1 MKNRLKKQIKEQVI
15 TFFLVLIDC
24 SLFINETDNNII
36 IIKTIIIITIYPDI
50 IHIASFPSL
59 PISFY
64 LLLEISDL

>member
-1 MKNRLKKQIKEQVI
+1 
-15 TFFLVLIDC
+15 VLIDC